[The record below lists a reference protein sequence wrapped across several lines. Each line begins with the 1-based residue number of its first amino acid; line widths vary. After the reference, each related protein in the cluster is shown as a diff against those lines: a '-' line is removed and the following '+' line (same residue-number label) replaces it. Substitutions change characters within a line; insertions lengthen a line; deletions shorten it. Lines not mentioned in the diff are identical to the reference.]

1 MMLSG
6 RPLYGA
12 GCLAPGTGDLASRLS
27 PQAKTDRSLWAPHCP
42 AGRGQWQGN
51 GCCWRRA
58 PLKLAE
64 DSARAVQLPGRHP
77 WESLEGLGNIDAKRP
92 TCLGGAVARPA
103 EEGEDRPCP
112 GAGHTMKVE
121 GGLYLRA
128 GPKAEAEAGPCY
140 PAGHRA
146 EACVGPYHGVSSTAE
161 AEGRLFHGG
170 GPTAESVGR
179 LHHGAGPTAGA
190 EGRPYHGAGP
200 TAETEGKPYHGAGP
214 TAETEGRPFH
224 GAGPTAETEGRPYH
238 GAGPT
243 AETEGRPYR
252 GAGPTAETEGRPYH
266 GAGPTA
272 ETEGRPY
279 RGAGPT
285 AETEGRP
292 YHGAGPTA
300 ETEGRPYHG
309 AGPTAE
315 AEGRPFHGA
324 GPMVES
330 EGRLYHGA
338 GPTAEAEGRPY
349 HGAGPTAEA
358 KGGRCH
364 ESGHTL
370 ETADGRCDGVGTVE
384 AECKAP
390 NGTGPDG
397 NSQDCAKCTYK
408 DGAFKEQTEPHRHQW
423 NVQATKGTVTKVTDL
438 SETQEDI
445 RLSGLVTMETGTVE
459 SQAQLRN
466 GTRTGEKVGTSGCEE
481 HKKAEEP
488 DDEFGSFEKAG
499 NLVHWAEYPGP
510 LRLEDEHEG
519 SGTAAGRSQESDSSN
534 GTEEEGWQR
543 TCPPTTIAP
552 SRTLTSEDGWRAFSA
567 EDGQTQEK
575 SFDAF
580 PLDRWGATQCGAG
593 ETWWLRHTFRPT
605 SPSESSLDNFG
616 LESVFHSCFPAVS
629 SARSSDTIPPLGQL
643 LAAEKGGEGSMS
655 AQARDLWDSLQNVD
669 QAVGL
674 KYKWS
679 ECQSRK
685 HLLASLCVDPA
696 NVETPTGHSRTL
708 GSSLLLSRET
718 TMESQPSPVS
728 PSQDYKELML
738 IKNSVPQLQ
747 NGLSPTHRIQAFFHH
762 WTQADRNGK
771 SKTSYDFN
779 KNFMA

>member
-42 AGRGQWQGN
+42 AGKGQWQGN

-58 PLKLAE
+58 PFKLAE

-77 WESLEGLGNIDAKRP
+77 WESLEGLGNMDAKRP
-92 TCLGGAVARPA
+92 TRLGGAAARPA
-103 EEGEDRPCP
+103 VEGEDRLCL
-112 GAGHTMKVE
+112 GHTMMVE
-121 GGLYLRA
+121 DGLYIRA
-128 GPKAEAEAGPCY
+128 GPKAEAEDGPCY
-140 PAGHRA
+140 PTGHTA
-146 EACVGPYHGVSSTAE
+146 EACVGPYHGVGSTVE

-170 GPTAESVGR
+170 GPTAESEGR
-179 LHHGAGPTAGA
+179 LYHGAGPIAET

-200 TAETEGKPYHGAGP
+200 TAETEGRLYHGAGP
-214 TAETEGRPFH
+214 I
-224 GAGPTAETEGRPYH
+224 AETEGRPYH

-243 AETEGRPYR
+243 AETEGRPY
-252 GAGPTAETEGRPYH
+252 H
-266 GAGPTA
+266 GAGTTVEA
-272 ETEGRPY
+272 EGRL
-279 RGAGPT
+279 
-285 AETEGRP
+285 

-349 HGAGPTAEA
+349 PGSGPSVEAEA
-358 KGGRCH
+358 ECCH
-364 ESGHTL
+364 ECGHTL
-370 ETADGRCDGVGTVE
+370 EAGGGRCDGVDTVE
-384 AECKAP
+384 AECKDPYGA
-390 NGTGPDG
+390 G
-397 NSQDCAKCTYK
+397 QDCAKCASE
-408 DGAFKEQTEPHRHQW
+408 DGAFKEQTEPHTRQW
-423 NVQATKGTVTKVTDL
+423 RRNQNVQATEGTVTKVTDL
-438 SETQEDI
+438 SETQEGI
-445 RLSGLVTMETGTVE
+445 RLPGLGTMETGTVAG
-459 SQAQLRN
+459 QAQLRN
-466 GTRTGEKVGTSGCEE
+466 ATRTGEKVDTSDCEE
-481 HKKAEEP
+481 HRKAEEP

-499 NLVHWAEYPGP
+499 NLVHWAEFPGP
-510 LRLEDEHEG
+510 LWLEDESPHEQ

-534 GTEEEGWQR
+534 RTEEEGWQS
-543 TCPPTTIAP
+543 TCPPATIAP
-552 SRTLTSEDGWRAFSA
+552 SRTLTSEGGWRAFPA

-575 SFDAF
+575 SFEAF
-580 PLDRWGATQCGAG
+580 PLHRWGVAQCGAG
-593 ETWWLRHTFRPT
+593 EKWWVRHTFQPT
-605 SPSESSLDNFG
+605 SSSESSLDNLG

-643 LAAEKGGEGSMS
+643 LRAEKGGEGSMS
-655 AQARDLWDSLQNVD
+655 AHACDLWSSLQNVD

-674 KYKWS
+674 KYKWP

-696 NVETPTGHSRTL
+696 NA
-708 GSSLLLSRET
+708 
-718 TMESQPSPVS
+718 
-728 PSQDYKELML
+728 
-738 IKNSVPQLQ
+738 NSVPQLQ
-747 NGLSPTHRIQAFFHH
+747 NGLSPTHRIQAFFYH